1 LDYLSLYRKW
11 RPQRF
16 DEGFVGQEHLV
27 RTLTNAI
34 ILNKVAH
41 AYLFTGPRGTGKTTA
56 AKILAKALNC
66 TGRGT
71 DPNPCNTCPN
81 CEKINAGISLDV
93 LEIDGASNRGIDEVR
108 DLREKIKFAPVEG
121 EYKVYIIDEVH
132 MLTTEAFNALLKT
145 LEEPPPHII
154 FIFATTEAHKVP
166 ATILSRCQRFDFKRL
181 TPEEIFAHLKYIC
194 TQEGFQ
200 AEEAAL
206 EMIAQEARGGLRD
219 AIGLLEQC
227 MAHADQSLT
236 VADTKSILGL
246 VETEALFSLAQAIAD
261 RNFQTGLSLLEQVY
275 NSGKDLQVFAKQIAK
290 LCRDLLVLL
299 VAGDEAPV
307 SLEAEWRSKGGE
319 IAEQIGLPLLKK
331 GVDLFLEAGMGLKR
345 GVEGL
350 LPLEMA
356 LIQLLSPQEGA
367 SAGSLSLA
375 AQLET
380 LEKRV
385 EKIETLITGK
395 LRSASA
401 LPQQQTEEKAA
412 LHPVAASRKVHKE
425 DESGGSPSPKEK
437 ASPLSEPATFANQDD
452 REIAASERPSSSS
465 LEKSSPLKKTPSK
478 KTMTSPSEKTT
489 PTAYWDEILAVV
501 RERKRTV
508 EALLREGKP
517 RPSPAG
523 KFIIEFSPEF
533 KFHWENTK
541 RPDNLRLVEEAI
553 LRVTGQELKVE
564 CLLEEGQNSPKERD
578 VEEEPDILRNALDLF
593 GGKVIKSDH

>member
-1 LDYLSLYRKW
+1 MDYLSLYRKW
-11 RPQRF
+11 RPKRF

-56 AKILAKALNC
+56 AKILAKSLNC

-71 DPNPCNTCPN
+71 EPNPCNACPN
-81 CEKINAGISLDV
+81 CEKINAGVSLDV
-93 LEIDGASNRGIDEVR
+93 QEIDGASNRGIDEVR

-206 EMIAQEARGGLRD
+206 EMIAKEAGGGLRD

-227 MAHADQSLT
+227 MAHANRSLT

-261 RNFQTGLSLLEQVY
+261 RNFKTGLSLLEQVY
-275 NSGKDLQVFAKQIAK
+275 DSGKDLQVFAKQVAK
-290 LCRDLLVLL
+290 FCRDLIVLL
-299 VAGDEAPV
+299 VAGDQAPV
-307 SLEAEWRSKGGE
+307 SLEAEWRTKGGE
-319 IAEQIGLPLLKK
+319 IAEKIGLSLLKK

-345 GVEGL
+345 GVEGP

-356 LIQLLSPQEGA
+356 LIQMISQREEP
-367 SAGSLSLA
+367 SAGSHSLA
-375 AQLET
+375 VRLEA
-380 LEKRV
+380 LEKRM
-385 EKIETLITGK
+385 EKIEARTTGK
-395 LRSASA
+395 LTTSSTS
-401 LPQQQTEEKAA
+401 PQQQIEKKVT
-412 LHPVAASRKVHKE
+412 LPPVAAGKKVNKE
-425 DESGGSPSPKEK
+425 DDSGGGSSSPKGQ
-437 ASPLSEPATFANQDD
+437 ASPPPQTT
-452 REIAASERPSSSS
+452 IS
-465 LEKSSPLKKTPSK
+465 LEKTAGPDQETTTPDQEMTASAQK
-478 KTMTSPSEKTT
+478 RTSPPETT
-489 PTAYWDEILAVV
+489 SPTANWDDILAAV

-517 RPSPAG
+517 RRSPAG

-553 LRVTGQELKVE
+553 LEVTGRELKVE
-564 CLLEEGQNSPKERD
+564 CLLKEGQSSKEEQG
-578 VEEEPDILRNALDLF
+578 VKEEPDIIRNALDLF
-593 GGKVIKSDH
+593 GGKVIESDH

>member
-1 LDYLSLYRKW
+1 MDYLSLYRKW
-11 RPQRF
+11 RPKRF

-71 DPNPCNTCPN
+71 DPNPCNACPN
-81 CEKINAGISLDV
+81 CEKINAGVSLDV

-181 TPEEIFAHLKYIC
+181 TPEEILAHLKYIC

-206 EMIAQEARGGLRD
+206 EMIAQEAGGGLRD

-227 MAHADQSLT
+227 MAHADRSLT

-275 NSGKDLQVFAKQIAK
+275 NSGKDLQVFAKQVAK
-290 LCRDLLVLL
+290 FCRDLLVLL
-299 VAGDEAPV
+299 VAGEEAPV
-307 SLEAEWRSKGGE
+307 SLEAEWRSKGRA

-345 GVEGL
+345 GVEGP

-356 LIQLLSPQEGA
+356 LIQLISPQEGP
-367 SAGSLSLA
+367 SADHPSLA
-375 AQLET
+375 GRLAV

-385 EKIETLITGK
+385 EKIEARITGK
-395 LRSASA
+395 LRTASA
-401 LPQQQTEEKAA
+401 LPHQQTEEKAA
-412 LHPVAASRKVHKE
+412 VRPVPVGREVHQE
-425 DESGGSPSPKEK
+425 DDGGGSPPPKGQ
-437 ASPLSEPATFANQDD
+437 ASPLPELADSANQDD
-452 REIAASERPSSSS
+452 SLGESFP
-465 LEKSSPLKKTPSK
+465 LEKSSPLKKS
-478 KTMTSPSEKTT
+478 SPLEKVAF
-489 PTAYWDEILAVV
+489 TAYWDEILAAV

-517 RPSPAG
+517 RRSPVG

-533 KFHWENTK
+533 KFHWENIK

-553 LRVTGQELKVE
+553 LEVTGQELKVE
-564 CLLEEGQNSPKERD
+564 CLLGEGQSSQ
-578 VEEEPDILRNALDLF
+578 EEQEAKDEPDILRNALDLF